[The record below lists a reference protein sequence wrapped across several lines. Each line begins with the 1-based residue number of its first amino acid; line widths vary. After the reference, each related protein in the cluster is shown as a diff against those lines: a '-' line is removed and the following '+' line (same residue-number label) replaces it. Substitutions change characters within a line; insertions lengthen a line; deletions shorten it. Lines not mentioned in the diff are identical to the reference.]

1 MALSLPSAFT
11 MIFKRGWDV
20 TSNFVDEETQSQ
32 RAWGPGW
39 LMNTGLVRSLGLC
52 SLQGPFLG
60 FQTPPVSGFSDPS
73 SSMWAWLL
81 LLSSSLH

>member
-1 MALSLPSAFT
+1 MSPPTLWMKKLSL
-11 MIFKRGWDV
+11 RELG
-20 TSNFVDEETQSQ
+20 
-32 RAWGPGW
+32 GPAW

-81 LLSSSLH
+81 LLSSSLHLH